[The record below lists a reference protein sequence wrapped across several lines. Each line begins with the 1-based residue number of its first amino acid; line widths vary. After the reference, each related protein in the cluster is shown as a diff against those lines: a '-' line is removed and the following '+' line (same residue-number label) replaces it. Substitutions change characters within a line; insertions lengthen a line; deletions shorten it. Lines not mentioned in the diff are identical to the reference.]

1 MSKIIAIIPARL
13 AATRLPNKP
22 LIDICGKTMI
32 QRVYEQAKLATQLA
46 DVWVATPDEAIAE
59 AVRAFGGTVVMTRS
73 DHPSGTDRLA
83 EAALHLPPDVS
94 IIVNVQGDE
103 PLIDPATIDAVAMP
117 LQTDRSLA
125 MTTLSC
131 PLPVG
136 RENDPNAV
144 KVVCDI
150 HGNALY
156 FSRSP
161 LPYRRDG
168 KIPYAP
174 QLHVGLYAYRRDFLA
189 LYPTLTPTP
198 LSQIESLEQLR
209 VLEHGY
215 KIRVVQ
221 GTDAPESVDTPED
234 LERVRQ
240 LFMRVL

>member
-1 MSKIIAIIPARL
+1 VKIIAIIPARL

-22 LIDICGKTMI
+22 LIDIHGKSMI
-32 QRVYEQAKLATQLA
+32 QRVYERAKLATQLS
-46 DVWVATPDEAIAE
+46 DVWVATPDEEIAE
-59 AVRAFGGTVVMTRS
+59 AVRAFGGTVIMTRT

-83 EAALHLPPDVS
+83 EAAQKLPPDVS
-94 IIVNVQGDE
+94 VIVNVQGDE
-103 PLIDPATIDAVAMP
+103 PLIDPTTIDAVAMP
-117 LQTDRSLA
+117 LLTDSTLS

-131 PLPVG
+131 PLPAG
-136 RENDPNAV
+136 REDDPNAV
-144 KVVCDI
+144 KVVCDM

-168 KIPYAP
+168 EVVYTP

-221 GTDAPESVDTPED
+221 GTNAPESVDTPED

-240 LFMRVL
+240 LFMIG

>member
-1 MSKIIAIIPARL
+1 VKIIAIIPARL

-22 LIDICGKTMI
+22 LIDICGKAMI
-32 QRVYEQAKLATQLA
+32 QRVYEQAKKAMQIS

-59 AVRAFGGTVVMTRS
+59 AVRGFGGTVVMTRA

-83 EAALHLPPDVS
+83 EAATHLPPDVS

-117 LQTDRSLA
+117 LLTDSSLS

-136 RENDPNAV
+136 REDDPNAV

-161 LPYRRDG
+161 LPYRRDVG
-168 KIPYAP
+168 VAYAP
-174 QLHVGLYAYRRDFLA
+174 QLHVGLYAYRRDFLM
-189 LYPTLTPTP
+189 LYPTLAPTP

-234 LERVRQ
+234 LERV
-240 LFMRVL
+240 LALYRVG